1 MMLAERTEEPMKS
14 SSDIYRKALLYIDPR
29 DAKLV
34 ELVSSSAKRKEIER
48 CLDTGADPN
57 VFNGGQC
64 AIHAAVCKGDASIC
78 SLLIERGSELNL
90 ADSDGQRP
98 LHLAAQK
105 SFTSC
110 VHVLLMHGARTDSR
124 NFNGDTPLHCAS
136 RSNSLGVTKL
146 LLSSKADVQ
155 VLNLDGNT
163 PVHLAARAGAAE
175 VLSELLKNVMESNGG
190 EAVRSLINFRN
201 LAGDTALQMAVNSN
215 TSLEGRREAVTLL
228 MEYGALSTDEN
239 NTLLPEL
246 ERFLSKAE
254 SASNVPKED
263 SNREKLFYS
272 SRLFSRSESKG
283 FGNHIN
289 NHSHGNPGFVCS
301 GSISKALSRSPS
313 QTSQVPATATAQN
326 HHAQST
332 RSKISFLSRSTTNGK
347 SVSATNGFSRSC
359 SESSH
364 NFPLEMSRTLSQK
377 QSSSNSKEHSV
388 KQMPRLIPRS
398 PRRFKSLQRFR
409 ESAE

>member
-1 MMLAERTEEPMKS
+1 MLAERTEEPMKS

-272 SRLFSRSESKG
+272 SDYSVEANL
-283 FGNHIN
+283 
-289 NHSHGNPGFVCS
+289 
-301 GSISKALSRSPS
+301 KALATILTITVMEIRDSYVLDQS
-313 QTSQVPATATAQN
+313 Q
-326 HHAQST
+326 
-332 RSKISFLSRSTTNGK
+332 KLFLDRLLRLLKYQPPQLHKTITLNRRDRK
-347 SVSATNGFSRSC
+347 SVSFH
-359 SESSH
+359 EV
-364 NFPLEMSRTLSQK
+364 L
-377 QSSSNSKEHSV
+377 
-388 KQMPRLIPRS
+388 QME
-398 PRRFKSLQRFR
+398 KVYLQRMGFLEAAR
-409 ESAE
+409 NLHTISHW